1 MRARP
6 PFGTALGFA
15 ACLLLT
21 LASLASATAEERILR
36 FVSDVTV
43 ERNGDLDVIE
53 TIRVQAE
60 GNEIRR
66 GILRDFPTTY
76 RDDKGASVV
85 VGFDVES
92 VTRDGLDEPFAIE
105 QLSNGKRIRIGSGD
119 TLLTPGPHD
128 YVIRYKTT
136 RQIGFFDD
144 FDELYWNATGTGWT
158 FPIDVAEAR
167 ITLPEA
173 VPFGNTAIY
182 TGHQGERG
190 QDARV
195 VSKEPGRIVFRTTEP
210 LPAHSGLTVAA
221 AWPKGVVDAPS
232 PSQRTYWWFKDNI
245 GAIFALL
252 GAVGGL
258 LYLFQAWRKAGRDP
272 EPGPVIPLFTPPEGL
287 SAAATRYITEMGF
300 DDRAFTAAILDL
312 GVKGQLKI
320 ADSDKTLVLTRTPG
334 GKPIAQPEAA
344 AAQALFCGGGEISLV
359 QSNHMALSSA
369 KAILARG
376 LAKAYSGTVF
386 NMNGGW
392 LTGGVLITLAA
403 YALAAIGLVIAMG
416 ENGMVAAFSLI
427 FLSIPSIVVGL
438 TLRSLRGSPWYK
450 RIFVLLFTGIFAL
463 AFGGAGLGV
472 FLSAVRGPLD
482 LAVLVLPFA
491 LLPVLASAFSW
502 MRSPT
507 PEGQKLRDAIAGF
520 RQYLGI
526 AEEHRLEMLHPPEK
540 TPELFERYLPYAVAL
555 DVENAWAKKFAGALA
570 AAGATAAVS
579 SWYLASNNRSA
590 TDLVDRL
597 GSGLSQTVAS
607 ASTAPGSRS
616 GSGGFSSGS
625 SGGGSSGGGGG
636 GGGGSGW

>member
-6 PFGTALGFA
+6 PFGSILGLA
-15 ACLLLT
+15 AGLLLAFAPLST
-21 LASLASATAEERILR
+21 ATAEERILR

-43 ERNGDLDVIE
+43 ERNGDLDVVE
-53 TIRVQAE
+53 SIRVQAE

-76 RDDKGASVV
+76 RDDKGGSVV

-92 VTRDGLDEPFAIE
+92 VTRDGRDEPFAIE

-190 QDARV
+190 QDARI

-232 PSQRTYWWFKDNI
+232 SSQRTYWWIQDNI

-252 GAVGGL
+252 GAAGGL

-287 SAAATRYITEMGF
+287 SAAATRYITEMTF

-344 AAQALFCGGGEISLV
+344 AAAALFRGGGEISLV
-359 QSNHMALSSA
+359 QSNHATLSSA
-369 KAILARG
+369 KATLERG

-416 ENGMVAAFSLI
+416 ENGMVAAFSLV
-427 FLSIPSIVVGL
+427 FLSIPAIVVGL

-555 DVENAWAKKFAGALA
+555 DVENAWAKKFSGILA

-579 SWYLASNNRSA
+579 SWYLASGNRSA

>member
-1 MRARP
+1 MSFDMRPIA
-6 PFGTALGFA
+6 GLIVG
-15 ACLLLT
+15 LLLA
-21 LASLASATAEERILR
+21 LSPLSSAGAEERILR

-43 ERNGDLDVIE
+43 ERNGDLDVVE

-76 RDDKGASVV
+76 RDDNGASVV

-92 VTRDGLDEPFAIE
+92 VTRDGQDEPFAIE
-105 QLSNGKRIRIGSGD
+105 SLSNGKRIRIGSAE

-128 YVIRYKTT
+128 YVIRYRTT
-136 RQIGFFDD
+136 RQIGYFDD

-182 TGHQGERG
+182 TGQQGDRG

-210 LPAHSGLTVAA
+210 LPAHNGLTVAA

-232 PSQRTYWWFKDNI
+232 ATRRTAWWLKDNI

-252 GAVGGL
+252 GAAGGL

-287 SAAATRYITEMGF
+287 SAAATRYISEMAF

-320 ADSDKTLVLTRTPG
+320 ADSGKTLVVTRTPG
-334 GKPIAQPEAA
+334 GKPIAAPETA
-344 AAQALFCGGGEISLV
+344 AAQALFRGGGEVSLV
-359 QSNHMALSSA
+359 QSNHVALSSA
-369 KAILARG
+369 KATLARG

-386 NMNGGW
+386 NMNSGW
-392 LTGGVLITLAA
+392 LTGGVLITLSA
-403 YALAAIGLVIAMG
+403 YVLAAIGLVLAMG
-416 ENGMVAAFSLI
+416 ENGMIAAFSLV
-427 FLSIPSIVVGL
+427 FLSIPAIVVGL

-482 LAVLVLPFA
+482 FAVLILPFA
-491 LLPVLASAFSW
+491 LLPVLASAFTW

-555 DVENAWAKKFAGALA
+555 DVENAWAAKFAGILA

-579 SWYLASNNRSA
+579 SWYLASGGNRSA
-590 TDLVDRL
+590 TDIVDRL

>member
-1 MRARP
+1 MRRISA
-6 PFGTALGFA
+6 
-15 ACLLLT
+15 LLLGLW
-21 LASLASATAEERILR
+21 LALAALTPANAEERILR
-36 FVSDVTV
+36 FVSDVNV
-43 ERNGDLDVIE
+43 QKNGDLEVVE

-76 RDDKGASVV
+76 RDDRGGSVV

-92 VTRDGLDEPFAIE
+92 VTRDGQNEPFAIE
-105 QLSNGKRIRIGSGD
+105 TLSNGKRIRIGSAD
-119 TLLTPGPHD
+119 TLLDTGPHD
-128 YVIRYKTT
+128 YVIRYRTT
-136 RQIGFFDD
+136 RQIGYFDT

-182 TGHQGERG
+182 TGQQGERG
-190 QDARV
+190 QDARI
-195 VSKEPGRIVFRTTEP
+195 VSNEPGRIVFRTTEP
-210 LPAHSGLTVAA
+210 LPAHNGLTVAA
-221 AWPKGVVDAPS
+221 AWPKGVIDTPS
-232 PSQRTYWWFKDNI
+232 ANRKALWWIEDNL
-245 GAIFALL
+245 GALFALL
-252 GAVGGL
+252 GAAAGL
-258 LYLFQAWRKAGRDP
+258 YYLFYAWRKAGRDP
-272 EPGPVIPLFTPPEGL
+272 VAGPVIPLFTPPQGL
-287 SAAATRYITEMGF
+287 SAAATRYISEMAF

-312 GVKGQLKI
+312 GVKGRLKI
-320 ADSDKTLVLTRTPG
+320 ADSGKTLVLSRTPG
-334 GKPIAQPEAA
+334 GKPVAPPETAA
-344 AAQALFCGGGEISLV
+344 ADVLFRGGGEIQLV
-359 QSNHMALSSA
+359 QSNHMVLSSA
-369 KAILARG
+369 KATLSRG
-376 LAKAYSGTVF
+376 LAKAYAGTVF
-386 NMNGGW
+386 NPNSGW
-392 LTGGVLITLAA
+392 LSAGVLITLAA
-403 YALAAIGLVIAMG
+403 YVCAAIGLVLSMG
-416 ENGMVAAFSLI
+416 ENGMIAAFSLI

-450 RIFVLLFTGIFAL
+450 RIFILLFTGVFAL

-482 LAVLVLPFA
+482 FAVLLLPFA

-526 AEEHRLEMLHPPEK
+526 AEEHRLEILHPPEK

-555 DVENAWAKKFAGALA
+555 DVENAWAAKFAGVLA

-579 SWYLASNNRSA
+579 SWYLASNNRDAGS
-590 TDLVDRL
+590 LVDRL

-607 ASTAPGSRS
+607 ASTAPGSSS
-616 GSGGFSSGS
+616 GSGGFSGS

>member
-1 MRARP
+1 MRARLIQSLVA
-6 PFGTALGFA
+6 G
-15 ACLLLT
+15 LLLA
-21 LASLASATAEERILR
+21 LAPLATAKAEERILR
-36 FVSDVTV
+36 FVSDVDV
-43 ERNGDLDVIE
+43 QRNGDLLVTE

-60 GNEIRR
+60 GDEIRR

-76 RDDKGASVV
+76 RDERGASVV

-92 VTRDGLDEPFAIE
+92 VTRDGKDEPFAIE
-105 QLSNGKRIRIGSGD
+105 SLANGKRVRIGSGD
-119 TLLTPGPHD
+119 TLLDYGPHD
-128 YVIRYKTT
+128 YVIRYRTT

-158 FPIDVAEAR
+158 FPIDVAETR

-173 VPFGNTAIY
+173 VPFGQTAIY
-182 TGHQGERG
+182 TGRQGERG

-195 VSKEPGRIVFRTTEP
+195 VSKEPGRIVFRTTAP
-210 LPAHSGLTVAA
+210 LPANAGLTVAA
-221 AWPKGVVDAPS
+221 AWLKGVVAP
-232 PSQRTYWWFKDNI
+232 PSAGRQAAWWLRDNI
-245 GAIFALL
+245 GALFALF

-272 EPGPVIPLFTPPEGL
+272 EPGTVIPLFTPPEGI
-287 SAAATRYITEMGF
+287 SAAAARYVSEMGF
-300 DDRAFTAAILDL
+300 DDRAFTAAILEL

-320 ADSDKTLVLTRTPG
+320 ADSGKALALTRTPG
-334 GKPIAQPEAA
+334 GHPVPPAERAA
-344 AAQALFCGGGEISLV
+344 ADALFRSSAEVRLV
-359 QSNHMALSSA
+359 QSNHAVLSSA
-369 KAILARG
+369 KSTLARG

-386 NMNGGW
+386 NMNSGW
-392 LTGGVLITLAA
+392 LTGGVLITLGA
-403 YALAAIGLVIAMG
+403 YILAATGLVIAMG
-416 ENGMVAAFSLI
+416 ENGLVAAFSLI
-427 FLSIPSIVVGL
+427 FLSVPSIVVGL
-438 TLRSLRGSPWYK
+438 TLKSLRGSPWYK
-450 RIFVLLFTGIFAL
+450 RIFVLLFTGVFAL

-472 FLSAVRGPLD
+472 FLSAARGPLD

-526 AEEHRLEMLHPPEK
+526 AEEHRLDMLHPPEK

-555 DVENAWAKKFAGALA
+555 DVENAWARKFADVLA

-579 SWYLASNNRSA
+579 SWYLASGNGSRSP
-590 TDLVDRL
+590 TDLVGRL

-607 ASTAPGSRS
+607 ASTAPGSRG
-616 GSGGFSSGS
+616 GSGFSSGS

>member
-1 MRARP
+1 MRR
-6 PFGTALGFA
+6 FSAL
-15 ACLLLT
+15 LLGLLLALAPLT
-21 LASLASATAEERILR
+21 LANAEERILR
-36 FVSDVTV
+36 FVSDVNV
-43 ERNGDLDVIE
+43 QKNGDLDVVE

-76 RDDKGASVV
+76 RDDNGAAVV

-92 VTRDGLDEPFAIE
+92 VTRDGVDEPFEIE
-105 QLSNGKRIRIGSGD
+105 QLANGKRIRIGSAD
-119 TLLTPGPHD
+119 TLLEPGAHD
-128 YVIRYKTT
+128 YVIRYRTT
-136 RQIGFFDD
+136 RQIGYFDG

-173 VPFGNTAIY
+173 VPFGNTAVY
-182 TGHQGERG
+182 TGQQGDRG

-210 LPAHSGLTVAA
+210 LPAHNGLTVAA
-221 AWPKGVVDAPS
+221 AWPKGVIDAPS
-232 PSQRTYWWFKDNI
+232 TGRKAAWWIEDNL
-245 GAIFALL
+245 GALFALL
-252 GAVGGL
+252 GAAAGL
-258 LYLFQAWRKAGRDP
+258 YYLFYAWRKAGRDP
-272 EPGPVIPLFTPPEGL
+272 DAGPVIPLFTPPQNL
-287 SAAATRYITEMGF
+287 SAAATRYISEMAF

-320 ADSDKTLVLTRTPG
+320 TDTGKTLVLNRTPG
-334 GKPIAQPEAA
+334 GKPVAPPETAA
-344 AAQALFCGGGEISLV
+344 ADVLFRSGGAIKLV
-359 QSNHMALSSA
+359 QSNHATLSSA
-369 KAILARG
+369 KATLARG

-386 NMNGGW
+386 NPNSGW
-392 LTGGVLITLAA
+392 LSAGVLITLAA
-403 YALAAIGLVIAMG
+403 YICAAIGLVLSMG

-427 FLSIPSIVVGL
+427 FLSVPSIVVGL

-450 RIFVLLFTGIFAL
+450 RIFVLLFTGVFAL

-482 LAVLVLPFA
+482 CAVLLLPFA

-502 MRSPT
+502 MRAPT

-526 AEEHRLEMLHPPEK
+526 AEEHRLEILHPPEK

-555 DVENAWAKKFAGALA
+555 DVENAWAAKFAGVLA

-579 SWYLASNNRSA
+579 SWYLTSSNRDAGS
-590 TDLVDRL
+590 LVDRL

-616 GSGGFSSGS
+616 GSGGFSGS

>member
-1 MRARP
+1 MRADRLRA
-6 PFGTALGFA
+6 TCLGLA
-15 ACLLLT
+15 AGLLLAFAP
-21 LASLASATAEERILR
+21 LAAGAEERILR

-43 ERNGDLDVIE
+43 ERNGDLEVVE

-76 RDDKGASVV
+76 RDDRGGSVV

-92 VTRDGLDEPFAIE
+92 VTRDGQNEPFAIE
-105 QLSNGKRIRIGSGD
+105 TLSNGKRIRIGSAE

-128 YVIRYKTT
+128 YVIRYRTN

-144 FDELYWNATGTGWT
+144 FDELYWNVTGTGWT

-182 TGHQGERG
+182 TGQQGERG

-195 VSKEPGRIVFRTTEP
+195 VSKEPGRIVFRTTAP
-210 LPAHSGLTVAA
+210 LPAHNGLTVAA
-221 AWPKGVVDAPS
+221 AWPKGVVAAPS
-232 PSQRTYWWFKDNI
+232 SGQRTYWWLRDNI
-245 GAIFALL
+245 GPVFALF
-252 GAVGGL
+252 GAAGGL

-272 EPGPVIPLFTPPEGL
+272 KPGPIIPLFTPPEGL
-287 SAAATRYITEMGF
+287 SAAATRYISEMNF

-320 ADSDKTLVLTRTPG
+320 ADSGKALALTRTPG
-334 GKPIAQPEAA
+334 GKPAGPAEMA
-344 AAQALFCGGGEISLV
+344 AAQVLFGSGGEIRLV
-359 QSNHMALSSA
+359 QSNHMTLSSA
-369 KAILARG
+369 EATLARG

-386 NMNGGW
+386 NMNSGW

-403 YALAAIGLVIAMG
+403 YILAGIGLVSTMG
-416 ENGMVAAFSLI
+416 ENGLVAAFSLV
-427 FLSIPSIVVGL
+427 FLSIPAIVVGL

-450 RIFVLLFTGIFAL
+450 RIFALLFTGIFAL

-472 FLSAVRGPLD
+472 FLSAARGPLD
-482 LAVLVLPFA
+482 FAVLLLPFA

-507 PEGQKLRDAIAGF
+507 PEGQKLRDAVAGF

-526 AEEHRLEMLHPPEK
+526 AEEHRLEILHPPEK

-555 DVENAWAKKFAGALA
+555 DVENAWAKKFAGVLA

-579 SWYLASNNRSA
+579 SWYLANNNRSA

-607 ASTAPGSRS
+607 ASTAPGSSS

>member
-1 MRARP
+1 MLR
-6 PFGTALGFA
+6 LSGFLIA
-15 ACLLLT
+15 LLL
-21 LASLASATAEERILR
+21 SLASASAEERILR

-43 ERNGDLDVIE
+43 QRNGDLDVVE

-76 RDDKGASVV
+76 RDDRGGSVV

-92 VTRDGLDEPFAIE
+92 VTRDGQNEPFEIE
-105 QLSNGKRIRIGSGD
+105 SLANGKRIRIGSAD
-119 TLLTPGPHD
+119 TLLSPGPHD
-128 YVIRYKTT
+128 YVIRYRTT
-136 RQIGFFDD
+136 RQIGFFDG

-182 TGHQGERG
+182 TGQQGDRG

-195 VSKEPGRIVFRTTEP
+195 VSKDPGRIVFRTTAP
-210 LPAHSGLTVAA
+210 LPAHNGLTVAA
-221 AWPKGVVDAPS
+221 AWPKGVVEP
-232 PSQRTYWWFKDNI
+232 PSQSRRTVWWLKDNI

-252 GAVGGL
+252 GGAGGL
-258 LYLFQAWRKAGRDP
+258 LYLLQAWRKAGRDP
-272 EPGPVIPLFTPPEGL
+272 KPGPIIPLFTPPEGL
-287 SAAATRYITEMGF
+287 SAAATRYISEMDF
-300 DDRAFTAAILDL
+300 DDRVFTAAILDL

-320 ADSDKTLVLTRTPG
+320 ADSDKTLVVTRMPG
-334 GKPIAQPEAA
+334 GKTIAAPEAA
-344 AAQALFCGGGEISLV
+344 AAQALFRSRGEISLV
-359 QSNHMALSSA
+359 QSNHATLSNA
-369 KAILARG
+369 KATLARG
-376 LAKAYSGTVF
+376 LEKAYSGTVF
-386 NMNGGW
+386 NMNSGW
-392 LTGGVLITLAA
+392 LTGGVLITVAA

-416 ENGMVAAFSLI
+416 ENGMVAAFSLV
-427 FLSIPSIVVGL
+427 FLSVPSIVVGL

-450 RIFVLLFTGIFAL
+450 RIFVLLFIGIFAL

-472 FLSAVRGPLD
+472 FLSAVRSPID
-482 LAVLVLPFA
+482 LVVLVLPFA
-491 LLPVLASAFSW
+491 LLPMLASAFSW
-502 MRSPT
+502 MRAPT

-555 DVENAWAKKFAGALA
+555 DVENAWAAKFAGILA

-579 SWYLASNNRSA
+579 SWYIASGNRDVGS
-590 TDLVDRL
+590 LVDRL
-597 GSGLSQTVAS
+597 GSGLSQTVAA
-607 ASTAPGSRS
+607 ASTAPGSSS
-616 GSGGFSSGS
+616 GSGGFSGS

>member
-1 MRARP
+1 MSFDMRPIA
-6 PFGTALGFA
+6 GLIVG
-15 ACLLLT
+15 LLLA
-21 LASLASATAEERILR
+21 LSSISPASAEERILR

-43 ERNGDLDVIE
+43 QRNGDLEVVE

-76 RDDKGASVV
+76 RDDRGGSVV

-92 VTRDGLDEPFAIE
+92 VTRDGQNEPFGVESLA
-105 QLSNGKRIRIGSGD
+105 NGKRIRIGSAD
-119 TLLTPGPHD
+119 TLLEPGPHD
-128 YVIRYKTT
+128 YVIRYRTT
-136 RQIGFFDD
+136 RQIGFFDN

-182 TGHQGERG
+182 TGQQDDRG

-195 VSKEPGRIVFRTTEP
+195 VSKEPGRIVFRTTAP
-210 LPAHSGLTVAA
+210 LPAHNGLTVAA
-221 AWPKGVVDAPS
+221 AWPKGVVEPPS
-232 PSQRTYWWFKDNI
+232 TSRRTVWWLKDNI

-252 GAVGGL
+252 GGAGGL

-272 EPGPVIPLFTPPEGL
+272 RPGPIIPLFTPPQGL
-287 SAAATRYITEMGF
+287 SAAATRYISEMDF
-300 DDRAFTAAILDL
+300 DDRVFTAAILDL

-320 ADSDKTLVLTRTPG
+320 TDSDKTLVVTRMPG
-334 GKPIAQPEAA
+334 GKAIAAPEAA
-344 AAQALFCGGGEISLV
+344 AAQALFRSRGEISLV
-359 QSNHMALSSA
+359 QSNHATLSNA
-369 KAILARG
+369 KATLARA
-376 LAKAYSGTVF
+376 LEKAYSGTVF
-386 NMNGGW
+386 NMNSGW
-392 LTGGVLITLAA
+392 LTGGVLITVAA

-416 ENGMVAAFSLI
+416 ENGMVAAFSLV
-427 FLSIPSIVVGL
+427 FLSVPSIVVGL

-450 RIFVLLFTGIFAL
+450 RIFTLLFIGIFAI

-472 FLSAVRGPLD
+472 FLSAVRSPID
-482 LAVLVLPFA
+482 LVVLVLPFA
-491 LLPVLASAFSW
+491 LLPMLASAFSW
-502 MRSPT
+502 MRAPT

-526 AEEHRLEMLHPPEK
+526 AEEHRLDMLHPPEK

-555 DVENAWAKKFAGALA
+555 DVENAWAAKFAGILA

-579 SWYLASNNRSA
+579 SWYVASGNRNVGS
-590 TDLVDRL
+590 LVDRL
-597 GSGLSQTVAS
+597 GSGLSQTVAA

-616 GSGGFSSGS
+616 GSGGFSGS